1 MISHQNCS
9 FIINFCIIFTI
20 FILSSSKRFRPRI
33 TTSVDHHYWAKGTGF
48 GTGSTTSNW
57 NMEAMTAKQKAE
69 EKYVSLCFA
78 ILAEFLSLG
87 TAPHHPEEGVK
98 DESAVVK
105 GEAGEAAIVKSEAS
119 EVNGEASESTP
130 VKGKAGEAA
139 AVKSEAGEDTVMEV
153 PSPLDLP
160 DYCTP
165 ELAELLSDS
174 CLLPAMASYLLNDS
188 GKLTLLYHL
197 KTRNCVLLIK
207 GEHFFIK
214 LIHVLGY

>member
-1 MISHQNCS
+1 MKHCY
-9 FIINFCIIFTI
+9 
-20 FILSSSKRFRPRI
+20 SSKKFRPKI

-87 TAPHHPEEGVK
+87 TAAPGEDVGVK
-98 DESAVVK
+98 SEATPVKSEGGEAAVVKSEAGVKSEASESIPVTSEAGEAVVEK
-105 GEAGEAAIVKSEAS
+105 GEAGEAAVEK
-119 EVNGEASESTP
+119 GE
-130 VKGKAGEAA
+130 AGEA
-139 AVKSEAGEDTVMEV
+139 VFEKSEAGEAIVKKIEASEVAVMKV
-153 PSPLDLP
+153 PAPVDLP

-188 GKLTLLYHL
+188 GKLY
-197 KTRNCVLLIK
+197 IA
-207 GEHFFIK
+207 
-214 LIHVLGY
+214 IHVQNII